1 MSSTMPMRNQG
12 TKRAYST
19 GVHRLSTRLGQRTST
34 KTSPRWTLVTTSNYP
49 EYHPFYSIYHKK
61 TLGRMKNE
69 YGREMIA
76 KNVVLNPNKYYAI
89 QTDSGLEEKK
99 C

>member
-1 MSSTMPMRNQG
+1 
-12 TKRAYST
+12 
-19 GVHRLSTRLGQRTST
+19 
-34 KTSPRWTLVTTSNYP
+34 
-49 EYHPFYSIYHKK
+49 
-61 TLGRMKNE
+61 MKDE
-69 YGREMIA
+69 YGRKIIA